1 MLHKWFTPDFTTF
14 LISWTG
20 SPLPC
25 FKVPPISWTLFL
37 WSSPAVYL
45 LYSCFPDG
53 NPEKS
58 DTHMYVPVKLGAV
71 DASCPTLLKLK
82 TGCPKISC
90 SRLQIRGNC
99 KCPLKSPTL
108 VALNNLSASLSP
120 SSNNVQKELHNLGVI
135 YDCVIVFKRSGDG
148 KLVLLWPTETAD
160 QDRVIP
166 SLHT

>member
-1 MLHKWFTPDFTTF
+1 
-14 LISWTG
+14 
-20 SPLPC
+20 
-25 FKVPPISWTLFL
+25 
-37 WSSPAVYL
+37 
-45 LYSCFPDG
+45 
-53 NPEKS
+53 
-58 DTHMYVPVKLGAV
+58 MYVPVKLGAV

-82 TGCPKISC
+82 TGCPKISR

-120 SSNNVQKELHNLGVI
+120 SSNNVQKELRNLGVI
-135 YDCVIVFKRSGDG
+135 YDRVIVFKRSGDG